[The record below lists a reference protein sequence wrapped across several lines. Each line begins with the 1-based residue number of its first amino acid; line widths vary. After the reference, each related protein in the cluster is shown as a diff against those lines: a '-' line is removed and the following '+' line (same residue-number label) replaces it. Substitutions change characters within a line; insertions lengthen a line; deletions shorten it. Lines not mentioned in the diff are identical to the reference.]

1 MVNKKKNKETKK
13 VSKKKIAFWVILG
26 ALLIVFLFG
35 LWHQIKP
42 LPENISMNGEIY
54 YVEEENIEFLY
65 DLVYFNEEGV
75 LEAEQEIF
83 DKILETIDNAE
94 NFIMLDFFLMKQ
106 SKKAYRNLSIEL
118 KDSLLKKKKEN
129 PEVIINFITDN
140 YNIGYGSLESPDFN
154 ELEEG
159 GVNVIFTDMRK
170 LRDSNKFYSAFWRT
184 FAEIFGRPESPCK
197 YTIFKSNGRS
207 FCFRSVLELINAK
220 ANHRKLIVADNAEGE
235 VVVLMTSANP
245 DGSGSMYS
253 NVAIWFKNAVFLDIY
268 KSEKS
273 IAEFSGY
280 TYDEIDFPEIEFNK
294 NGSVSLQFVTE
305 GKIRESLVKEINSL
319 EQGNEID
326 IAMFLLTERK
336 IITALEQAS
345 DRGVTIRLVLD
356 PSKSLFGKDSKGVP
370 NCAAALDLAK
380 KENIEIRWFNSDRHE
395 FHSKLVVIKKGDKI
409 IFFIGSANLSKRN
422 IGDYNLEAD
431 VKVELPITSNLSV
444 KILNYFEDIFY
455 NKNQNYT
462 LHYET
467 CKTSWFGY
475 VEYRL
480 GESTGFS
487 AF

>member
-159 GVNVIFTDMRK
+159 EIGRA
-170 LRDSNKFYSAFWRT
+170 SWR
-184 FAEIFGRPESPCK
+184 
-197 YTIFKSNGRS
+197 
-207 FCFRSVLELINAK
+207 
-220 ANHRKLIVADNAEGE
+220 
-235 VVVLMTSANP
+235 
-245 DGSGSMYS
+245 
-253 NVAIWFKNAVFLDIY
+253 
-268 KSEKS
+268 
-273 IAEFSGY
+273 
-280 TYDEIDFPEIEFNK
+280 
-294 NGSVSLQFVTE
+294 
-305 GKIRESLVKEINSL
+305 
-319 EQGNEID
+319 
-326 IAMFLLTERK
+326 ER
-336 IITALEQAS
+336 
-345 DRGVTIRLVLD
+345 V
-356 PSKSLFGKDSKGVP
+356 
-370 NCAAALDLAK
+370 
-380 KENIEIRWFNSDRHE
+380 
-395 FHSKLVVIKKGDKI
+395 
-409 IFFIGSANLSKRN
+409 
-422 IGDYNLEAD
+422 
-431 VKVELPITSNLSV
+431 
-444 KILNYFEDIFY
+444 
-455 NKNQNYT
+455 
-462 LHYET
+462 
-467 CKTSWFGY
+467 
-475 VEYRL
+475 
-480 GESTGFS
+480 
-487 AF
+487 